1 MATYIITDRNFNIQ
15 ATRSAKD
22 VLEIVQKAGA
32 AKIMAPAEAPKKSNK
47 KAAPAMKEVVLA
59 ITTKTREVLNN
70 GEVIGKIEGL
80 RDPSGKAERH
90 VPYFIELGNGKK
102 VGLNEEGVGRF
113 TYQKDLLAALTAGEL
128 DEELKAALAE
138 PMEAPEEKNEPEV
151 PEGTLVM
158 SDLTV
163 QNLRKRIY
171 ADLVVELFG
180 KDGGDWKV
188 KIVVHH

>member
-1 MATYIITDRNFNIQ
+1 MATYIITDRNFNIK

-70 GEVIGKIEGL
+70 GELVGKIEGL

-90 VPYFIELGNGKK
+90 VPYFIELTNGKK

-138 PMEAPEEKNEPEV
+138 PMEAPEENNEPVV
-151 PEGTLVM
+151 PEGTLVLT
-158 SDLTV
+158 DLTV

-171 ADLVVELFG
+171 ADLEVELFG
-180 KDGGDWKV
+180 EEGGDWNV

>member
-1 MATYIITDRNFNIQ
+1 MATYIITDRNHNVQ

-22 VLEIVQKAGA
+22 VLELVTKAGA
-32 AKIMAPAEAPKKSNK
+32 AKIMAPAEAPKKSTK

-59 ITTKTREVLNN
+59 ITTKTRDVLN
-70 GEVIGKIEGL
+70 GEEVVGKIEGL

-90 VPYFIELGNGKK
+90 VPYFIALANGKK
-102 VGLNEEGVGRF
+102 VGVDAEGTGRF

-138 PMEAPEEKNEPEV
+138 VAETPEENNEPEV
-151 PEGTLVM
+151 PEGTLVLT
-158 SDLTV
+158 DLTV

-171 ADLVVELFG
+171 ADLEVELFG
-180 KDGGDWKV
+180 KDGGDWNV